1 VTVETSSAVAT
12 ATASGLPLSDLGPIQ
27 DVAGLLDHGLPVLRR
42 IALDVVATG
51 LRAADPAAAVRR
63 QVRLDGNRLRVG
75 GRSIDLDAVASI
87 VVLGAGKASL
97 GVVAALEE
105 LLGDRIREGLLVVRD
120 RADSVL
126 SRVEVV
132 QTDHPVPSEASVAAG
147 RRLVELADRCGP
159 GDLVITAFTGGSS
172 ALACLPP
179 DGVSMLAKRQLH
191 ELLLDCGAS
200 IAEVNTVRKH
210 VSALKGGRLAA
221 RLAGATILNLT
232 VSDVVGD
239 SVDLLCD
246 PTVQDTSDVQS
257 AIRVLDRY
265 GLWEQVSAEVRRH
278 LASDAAVSPSLSSI
292 DITTVVLV
300 TGDVVAEQMAA
311 RVRELG
317 GEPVLLGARL
327 EGDAQCLGSLLGA
340 LGRESAVRGRPFPP
354 GSVLIA
360 AGGEATVS
368 VRRSA
373 LDPVGEGGPNQE
385 VAIGFARGVQGEPT
399 VAAVF
404 VDSDG
409 SDGGTAAAG
418 GCVDGATFTR
428 ARELGIDLDDAL
440 LRHDS
445 ASALGRLGDLVI
457 TGPTG
462 TNISDLAVV
471 VIGRPAP
478 GPESAPLD
486 GGAR

>member
-1 VTVETSSAVAT
+1 VTVETTSVVAS
-12 ATASGLPLSDLGPIQ
+12 SGLPQPDLGPIK
-27 DVAGLLDHGLPVLRR
+27 DVAALLDHGLPELRR
-42 IALDVVATG
+42 VALDVVATG
-51 LRAADPAAAVRR
+51 LRAADPAAAVHR
-63 QVRLDGNRLRVG
+63 QVRLEGNVLRAG
-75 GRSIDLDAVASI
+75 GRAIDLDAVASI

-97 GVVAALEE
+97 GVVAAVEE
-105 LLGDRIREGLLVVRD
+105 LLGDRISAGLLVVRD
-120 RADSVL
+120 DSGSVL
-126 SRVEVV
+126 SRVEVIE
-132 QTDHPVPSEASVAAG
+132 TDHPIPTEASMVAG
-147 RRLVELADRCGP
+147 RRLVELADRCGS

-179 DGVSMLAKRQLH
+179 DGVSLTAKRQLH
-191 ELLLDCGAS
+191 ELLLDSGAS
-200 IAEVNTVRKH
+200 IAEINTVRKH

-221 RLAGATILNLT
+221 RMAGATLLNLT

-246 PTVQDTSDVQS
+246 PTVQDTSDVQG

-265 GLWEQVSAEVRRH
+265 GLWEQVSPEIRRH
-278 LASDAAVSPSLSSI
+278 LSSDAAATPSLAGM

-300 TGDVVAEQMAA
+300 TGGVVAERMAA
-311 RVRELG
+311 RAREIG
-317 GEPVLLGARL
+317 VEPILLGARL

-340 LGRESAVRGRPFPP
+340 LGRESSLRNQPFRA

-368 VRRSA
+368 VRRSE

-385 VAIGFARGVQGEPT
+385 VAIGFARGVQGDPR

-409 SDGGTAAAG
+409 SDGGTTAAG
-418 GCVDGATFTR
+418 GCVDSTTFAR

-440 LRHDS
+440 LHHDS
-445 ASALGRLGDLVI
+445 ASALGRVGDLVT

-462 TNISDLAVV
+462 TNISDLMVV
-471 VIGRPAP
+471 VIGTPAASVP
-478 GPESAPLD
+478 ATALD
-486 GGAR
+486 GASR